1 MFINFWYPIIL
12 AKDLHPHKP
21 EKVKVLG
28 MNLVAFRSDDGS
40 ANVISDTCCHRGGSL
55 SGKWNGD
62 SSTKRIINDAI
73 VCPYHGWEFNGKG
86 KCVNI
91 PSLGYESNKVP
102 SRAKID
108 AYPTQEKYG
117 IIFAFLG
124 DLESKDRPP
133 ILEISE
139 YNQEG
144 WRTNEV
150 VYFDVNYYYERSIEN
165 GIDPAHNEFVH
176 PTHGFS
182 AKHRKTY
189 KVNPID
195 IESHKQGWGFW
206 FMHTF
211 DAPPLK
217 DDEKKIKQ
225 GRELWGNTK
234 TKRSPVVAGGGTFGP
249 NVVITHIKITP
260 EQQFRQYFFEQPI
273 DENRTRIF
281 FINNRNFLLDPKMDE
296 PIHQR
301 NFEIA
306 QQDID
311 VLEDIKPIQTPSQ
324 YNEEIHVPAD
334 APIIEYRKWLN
345 QFKALGWKIDIEK
358 LRASNANNRVFSI
371 PGPGRNKS
379 KNYPIQTVPTIEAAI
394 QVPYF
399 LKKEKSRKDVILRIT
414 GK

>member
-12 AKDLHPHKP
+12 AKDLHPEKP

-91 PSLGYESNKVP
+91 PSLGYESNKIP

-249 NVVITHIKITP
+249 NVVITHIKIKP

-296 PIHQR
+296 PIHER

-311 VLEDIKPIQTPSQ
+311 VLEDIKPIQTPSK

-345 QFKALGWKIDIEK
+345 QFEDLGWKIDIEK

-371 PGPGRNKS
+371 PGPGRKKS
-379 KNYPIQTVPTIEAAI
+379 KNYPIQTVP
-394 QVPYF
+394 
-399 LKKEKSRKDVILRIT
+399 LMKKEKSRKDVILRIT

>member
-281 FINNRNFLLDPKMDE
+281 FINNRNFLLHPKMDE

-345 QFKALGWKIDIEK
+345 RFKALGWKIDIEK

-379 KNYPIQTVPTIEAAI
+379 KNYPIQTVPL
-394 QVPYF
+394 V
-399 LKKEKSRKDVILRIT
+399 KKEKSRKDGILRIT

>member
-12 AKDLHPHKP
+12 AKDLHPEKP

-91 PSLGYESNKVP
+91 PSLGYESNKIP

-296 PIHQR
+296 PIHER

-311 VLEDIKPIQTPSQ
+311 VLEDIKPIQTPSK

-345 QFKALGWKIDIEK
+345 QFEDLGWKIDIEK

-379 KNYPIQTVPTIEAAI
+379 KNYPIQTVP
-394 QVPYF
+394 
-399 LKKEKSRKDVILRIT
+399 LMKKEKSRKDVILRIT

>member
-124 DLESKDRPP
+124 NLESKDRPP

-345 QFKALGWKIDIEK
+345 RFKALGWKIDIEK

-379 KNYPIQTVPTIEAAI
+379 KNYPIQTVPL
-394 QVPYF
+394 V
-399 LKKEKSRKDVILRIT
+399 KKEKSRKDGILRIT

>member
-12 AKDLHPHKP
+12 AKDLQPEKP

-28 MNLVAFRSDDGS
+28 INLVAFRSANGTT
-40 ANVISDTCCHRGGSL
+40 NVISDTCCHRGGSL
-55 SGKWNGD
+55 CGKWNGD
-62 SSTKRIINDAI
+62 STTKRVINDAI

-86 KCVNI
+86 NCVNI
-91 PSLGYESNKVP
+91 PSLGYESRKIP

-108 AYPTQEKYG
+108 AYPVQEKYG

-124 DLESKDRPP
+124 DLEEKDRPP

-139 YNQEG
+139 YNQDG

-150 VYFDVNYYYERSIEN
+150 ICFDVNYYYERSIEN

-182 AKHRKTY
+182 AHHRKTY

-195 IESHKQGWGFW
+195 IENHKQGWGFW

-217 DDEKKIKQ
+217 DDSKKIKQ
-225 GRELWGNTK
+225 GRELWGETK
-234 TKRSPVVAGGGTFGP
+234 TKRSPVEAGGGTFGP

-296 PIHQR
+296 PIHER
-301 NFEIA
+301 NFAIA

-311 VLEDIKPIQTPSQ
+311 VLEDINPIQTPSK
-324 YNEEIHVPAD
+324 YSEEIHVPAD
-334 APIIEYRKWLN
+334 APIVEYRKWLN
-345 QFKALGWKIDIEK
+345 EFRALGWKIDIEK
-358 LRASNANNRVFSI
+358 YRESNANNRAFSI
-371 PGPGRNKS
+371 PGPGRRKS
-379 KNYPIQTVPTIEAAI
+379 KNYPIKTVPLI
-394 QVPYF
+394 
-399 LKKEKSRKDVILRIT
+399 KKEQSKKGVILRIT

>member
-281 FINNRNFLLDPKMDE
+281 FINNRNFLLNPKMDE

-324 YNEEIHVPAD
+324 FNEEIHVPAD

-345 QFKALGWKIDIEK
+345 RFKALGWKIDIEK

-379 KNYPIQTVPTIEAAI
+379 KNYPIQTVPL
-394 QVPYF
+394 V
-399 LKKEKSRKDVILRIT
+399 KKEKSRKDGILRIT